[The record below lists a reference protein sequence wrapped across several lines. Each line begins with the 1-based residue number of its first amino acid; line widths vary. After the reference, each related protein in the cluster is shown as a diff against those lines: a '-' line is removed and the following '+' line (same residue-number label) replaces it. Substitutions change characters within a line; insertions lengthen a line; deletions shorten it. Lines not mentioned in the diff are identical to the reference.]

1 MKTKTYLSTLLLAL
15 VAVLVSGCADRLN
28 IAKHGSLGSP
38 EEYYQTDDE
47 VESALAAMYGSWRDL
62 HQNWFTLLN
71 ALSDDAWAGG
81 GQRNDNVDLEK
92 LNEFNY
98 NIDSGTIQSL
108 YTQLYTLIYRANL
121 ILGYVTGDT
130 PVMRQA
136 VAEAHVARGW
146 AHFYLVSLWGTAPVV
161 DHVLSTDEYH
171 VSNSTPE
178 ATWAF
183 VESEFEAALESGAL
197 ATKSNVND
205 KESGIHVTVEA
216 TKAFLGKAYLFQ
228 GKYQKAAA
236 ILDEVIVSGKY
247 DLYRAGDYGMLGH
260 ASTNNCCESVF
271 EINRVNNAE
280 QAWNQFS
287 QLFIN
292 IGWRSSILTYTP
304 GTESGNLIASGSYGM
319 LNPQSGLYDAFV
331 EMEGVDGYRLNQS
344 IRTYEQLNS
353 IGVVNMGGNP
363 LVGNEGYFFW
373 KTRLLKEDCIMDN
386 PGLQM
391 LQYNNLRIM
400 RYAEVLLMA
409 AEAHIQGG
417 GDATKALNYI
427 NQVRDRARL
436 APLASVTMD
445 DIKKEKR
452 LELCLEGCRYQDL
465 VRWGDAEAVLGQ
477 QGKQIPSFSWQVQ
490 KVDDKEDPNYGQIV
504 YDENGLATITNH
516 ELTYPYSNTEYGF
529 KAKHN
534 LLPIPLREMDVNP
547 NMVQNPGW

>member
-15 VAVLVSGCADRLN
+15 VAVLVTGCVDRLN
-28 IAKHGSLGSP
+28 SAKHDSLCGP
-38 EEYYQTDDE
+38 ESYYQTDE
-47 VESALAAMYGSWRDL
+47 EAEAALASMYGSWRDL

-71 ALSDDAWAGG
+71 AMSDDAWAGG

-98 NIDSGTIQSL
+98 MIDSGTIQSL
-108 YTQLYTLIYRANL
+108 YSQLYTLIYKANL
-121 ILGYVTGDT
+121 IIGHVTGDS
-130 PVMRQA
+130 PVMRQV
-136 VAEAHVARGW
+136 VAEAHAARGW
-146 AHFYLVSLWGTAPVV
+146 AHFYLVTLWGTAPMV
-161 DHVLSTDEYH
+161 DHLLTTDEYRQT
-171 VSNSTPE
+171 NGTPE
-178 ATWAF
+178 TTWAF

-197 ATKSNVND
+197 ATKSSLND
-205 KESGIHVTVEA
+205 TESGIHVTAEA
-216 TKAFLGKAYLFQ
+216 VKAFLGKAYLFQ
-228 GKYQKAAA
+228 GKYQEAAA
-236 ILDEVIVSGKY
+236 ILDEVIASGKY
-247 DLYRAGDYGMLGH
+247 DLYRASDYGMLGH
-260 ASTNNCCESVF
+260 ASTNNCCEAIF
-271 EINRVNNAE
+271 ELNRVNNAE

-292 IGWRSSILTYTP
+292 IGWRSSILSYTA
-304 GTESGNLIASGSYGM
+304 GSEAGNFIATGSYGM
-319 LNPQSGLYDAFV
+319 LNPQGGLYDAFV
-331 EMEGVDGYRLNQS
+331 EMEGEDGYRLNQT

-353 IGVVNMGGNP
+353 IGVVNIGGNP

-417 GDATKALNYI
+417 VDASKALDYV
-427 NQVRDRARL
+427 NQVRDRAQL
-436 APLASVTMD
+436 APLSAVTMD
-445 DIKKEKR
+445 DVKKEKR
-452 LELCLEGCRYQDL
+452 LELCMESCRFQDL

-477 QGKQIPSFSWQVQ
+477 QGKQIPSFSWQVL
-490 KVDDKEDPNYGQIV
+490 KVEDKDAPDFGQVI
-504 YDENGLATITNH
+504 YDENGLATITGH
-516 ELTYPYSNTEYGF
+516 SLSYPYSNTDYGF

-547 NMVQNPGW
+547 NMEQNPGW